1 MNCCATTNV
10 NGGLSMAEHS
20 SIRLLLSDMDGTLL
34 QPDHSLSPATV
45 AAIGRLREAGIAF
58 TLASSRPPRAM
69 REVIGQLQL
78 DLPTAAFNGGT
89 LVNPDGSVL
98 AAHHIDPKAV
108 RLCLEAFAG
117 HDVAVWVFADGQWLL
132 RDLDGDYVGHERSA
146 LGYEPVQVD
155 SFTPYLERVDKI
167 VASSRDFAGLKA
179 LESQMAAQLDGL
191 ALAARSQ
198 DYYLDITALQ
208 ANKGEAL
215 RALAEH
221 LGLELAQTAAIG
233 DGHNDV
239 AMFNVAGLSI
249 AMGQARPEVRSQAD
263 RVTGSNKEEGVVQ
276 AIDNYLLPREVKD

>member
-1 MNCCATTNV
+1 
-10 NGGLSMAEHS
+10 MAEPS
-20 SIRLLLSDMDGTLL
+20 TIRLLLSDMDGTLL

-69 REVIGQLQL
+69 RQVVEQLQL
-78 DLPTAAFNGGT
+78 DLPTAGFNGGT

-98 AAHHIDPKAV
+98 VAHHIDPQAV

-132 RDLDGDYVGHERSA
+132 RDLEGDYVEHERSA
-146 LGYEPVQVD
+146 LGYDPVQVD
-155 SFTPYLERVDKI
+155 SFTPYMDRVDKI

-179 LESQMAAQLDGL
+179 LEDQMAAQLDGL

-208 ANKGEAL
+208 ANKGDAL
-215 RALAEH
+215 RALANH
-221 LGLELAQTAAIG
+221 LGIELAQTAAIG

-239 AMFNVAGLSI
+239 AMFRVAGLSI
-249 AMGQARPEVRSQAD
+249 AMGQARPDVRSEAD
-263 RVTGSNKEEGVVQ
+263 RVTASNQQDGVAQ
-276 AIDNYLLPREVKD
+276 AIDRYLLPREVKD